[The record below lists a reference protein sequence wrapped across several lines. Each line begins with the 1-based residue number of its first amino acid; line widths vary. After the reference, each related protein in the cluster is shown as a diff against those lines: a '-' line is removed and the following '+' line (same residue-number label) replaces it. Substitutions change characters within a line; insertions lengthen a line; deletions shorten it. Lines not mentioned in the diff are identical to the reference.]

1 MEIVKKELISKDNL
15 PGRQLQRAV
24 GENSV
29 FHSNQMTVGFA
40 RYSEESGVMSP
51 HNHAEETVIIFDVK
65 DGSIEWGASEY
76 NLPNRADLKKGDVI
90 HIPENEWHV
99 FKYKPGGYVEIV
111 FIYGSTKNL
120 RPEDKK

>member
-1 MEIVKKELISKDNL
+1 MEIIKKELISKDNL

-24 GENSV
+24 GENSA
-29 FHSNQMTVGFA
+29 FLSDQMTVGFA
-40 RYSEESGVMSP
+40 RYSEDSGIMSP

-65 DGSIEWGASEY
+65 DGSIEWGATEN
-76 NLPNRADLKKGDVI
+76 NLSNKANLEKGDVI